1 MAYRVFVAQ
10 FMHETN
16 TFSKL
21 PTTLDDYRKRWLI
34 EGEAMVA
41 RFKGTRNEVGGYIDS
56 IAKYG
61 WQPAWGAAAN
71 ATPSGT
77 LTKETWE
84 TIRDMIVG
92 AARRAGKL
100 DGICLSLHGAMVA
113 ATEDDAEGALL
124 EALRGIVGPEVPM
137 VATLD
142 LHANATERMARNANA
157 LVSYRTYPHIDGYE
171 RAVQAAALCQEA
183 LEGKKK
189 PRCLLVQPAMLEGAD
204 HGRTTYPG
212 QMRELLAKADTF
224 EKEPG
229 INVVSIQAGFTW
241 SDIPYTGPSIAV
253 SHEPSAE
260 ARARAIARE
269 LIDDIWRRRDETI
282 ANTAYRS
289 IADGIAAARAHSDP
303 GGVGKKG
310 PLVIADGTDN
320 PGGGG
325 YNDTTPVLQALID
338 AKIDNVGFGTIC
350 DPAAVQQ
357 AATAGVGAEIE
368 VSLGGHTD
376 ESMGKPVRTKAIV
389 KMLSDGIFKND
400 GPDERRRRDRH
411 GADGRAAHRRDRRG
425 DDLQSHPDHRP
436 AGVPEPGHRS
446 HRQERAG
453 GQERAAFPSR
463 LRTDR
468 ARDRGG
474 RFRRHMLA
482 RYIAPQIQETPP
494 ADLANRRHQRSFRRP
509 ARLTR
514 GTRDVLRR
522 FIRVREVF
530 WVCLSSDTSASASPP
545 WRSSRAR
552 SICLIAPWRRQP
564 RRRPPRR
571 MRPIP
576 SHSLPRTSRCRQ
588 PPPRTTSW

>member
-1 MAYRVFVAQ
+1 MAYRVLIAQ
-10 FMHETN
+10 LMHETN

-41 RFKGTRNEVGGYIDS
+41 RFKGTKNEVGGYIDS
-56 IAKYG
+56 IAQYG
-61 WQPAWGAAAN
+61 WQPVWGAAAN

-77 LTKETWE
+77 LTQETWE

-92 AARRAGKL
+92 AARKAGKL
-100 DGICLSLHGAMVA
+100 DGICLSLHGAMVTA
-113 ATEDDAEGALL
+113 SEDDAEGALL
-124 EALRGIVGPEVPM
+124 EALRGTVGPDVPI

-183 LEGKKK
+183 MTGKKK

-204 HGRTTYPG
+204 HGRTTQPG
-212 QMRELLAKADTF
+212 QMRDLLAKADLF

-241 SDIPYTGPSIAV
+241 SDIPCTGPSVAV

-260 ARARAIARE
+260 ARAKAIARE

-289 IADGIAAARAHSDP
+289 ITDGIAAARA
-303 GGVGKKG
+303 GVGKKG

-325 YNDTTPVLQALID
+325 YNDTTPVLQALLD
-338 AKIDNVGFGTIC
+338 AKIDNVGFGTIY

-357 AATAGVGAEIE
+357 AMKAGVGAEID
-368 VSLGGHTD
+368 VALGGHTD
-376 ESMGKPVRTKAIV
+376 ESMGKPVKAKAVV

-400 GPDERRRRDRH
+400 GPMNAGVETNMGPTAVLRIGGIDVVTISNRIQTIDLQVFLSQGIDPTANSVLVVKSVQH
-411 GADGRAAHRRDRRG
+411 FRAAYGPIAREIVLVDSG
-425 DDLQSHPDHRP
+425 GICSPDI
-436 AGVPEPGHRS
+436 
-446 HRQERAG
+446 
-453 GQERAAFPSR
+453 SR
-463 LRTDR
+463 LK
-468 ARDRGG
+468 
-474 RFRRHMLA
+474 FRKL
-482 RYIAPQIQETPP
+482 
-494 ADLANRRHQRSFRRP
+494 RRP
-509 ARLTR
+509 IWPLDGVNDPFTQ
-514 GTRDVLRR
+514 
-522 FIRVREVF
+522 
-530 WVCLSSDTSASASPP
+530 
-545 WRSSRAR
+545 RA
-552 SICLIAPWRRQP
+552 
-564 RRRPPRR
+564 
-571 MRPIP
+571 
-576 SHSLPRTSRCRQ
+576 
-588 PPPRTTSW
+588 

>member
-1 MAYRVFVAQ
+1 MAYRVLIAQ

-41 RFKGTRNEVGGYIDS
+41 RFKGTKNEVGGYIDS
-56 IAKYG
+56 IAQYG
-61 WQPAWGAAAN
+61 WQPVWGAAAN

-77 LTKETWE
+77 LTQETWE

-92 AARRAGKL
+92 AARKAGKL
-100 DGICLSLHGAMVA
+100 DGICLSLHGAMVTA
-113 ATEDDAEGALL
+113 SEDDAEGALL
-124 EALRGIVGPEVPM
+124 EALRGVVGPDVPI

-142 LHANATERMARNANA
+142 LHANATERMAGNANA

-183 LEGKKK
+183 MTGKKK

-204 HGRTTYPG
+204 HGRTTQPG
-212 QMRELLAKADTF
+212 QMRDLLAKADLF

-241 SDIPYTGPSIAV
+241 SDIPCTGPSVAV

-260 ARARAIARE
+260 ARAKAIARE

-289 IADGIAAARAHSDP
+289 ITDGIAAARA
-303 GGVGKKG
+303 GVGKKG

-325 YNDTTPVLQALID
+325 YNDTTPVLQALLD
-338 AKIDNVGFGTIC
+338 AKIDNVGFGTIY

-357 AATAGVGAEIE
+357 AMKAGVGAEID
-368 VSLGGHTD
+368 VALGGHTD
-376 ESMGKPVRTKAIV
+376 ESMGKPVKAKAVV

-400 GPDERRRRDRH
+400 GPMNAGVETNMGPTAVLRIGGIDVVTISNRIQTIDLQVFLSQGIDPTANSVLVVKSVQH
-411 GADGRAAHRRDRRG
+411 FRAAYGPIAREIVLVDSG
-425 DDLQSHPDHRP
+425 GICSPDI
-436 AGVPEPGHRS
+436 
-446 HRQERAG
+446 
-453 GQERAAFPSR
+453 SR
-463 LRTDR
+463 LK
-468 ARDRGG
+468 
-474 RFRRHMLA
+474 FRKL
-482 RYIAPQIQETPP
+482 
-494 ADLANRRHQRSFRRP
+494 RRP
-509 ARLTR
+509 IWPLDGVNDPFTQ
-514 GTRDVLRR
+514 
-522 FIRVREVF
+522 
-530 WVCLSSDTSASASPP
+530 
-545 WRSSRAR
+545 RA
-552 SICLIAPWRRQP
+552 
-564 RRRPPRR
+564 
-571 MRPIP
+571 
-576 SHSLPRTSRCRQ
+576 
-588 PPPRTTSW
+588 